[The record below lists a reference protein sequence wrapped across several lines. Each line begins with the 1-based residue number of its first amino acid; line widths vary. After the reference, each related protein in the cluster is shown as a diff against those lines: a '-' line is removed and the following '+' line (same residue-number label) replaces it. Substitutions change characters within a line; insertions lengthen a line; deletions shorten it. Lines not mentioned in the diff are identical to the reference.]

1 MVAVVAVVF
10 DVVILAVVVVTV
22 VVVFMFII
30 RLNSSNINW
39 LVYSQSGCFFGIS
52 ILAGV
57 PESLTDLTP
66 VQQLSRDN
74 KRGVDSTIPVHH

>member
-10 DVVILAVVVVTV
+10 DVVILAVVV